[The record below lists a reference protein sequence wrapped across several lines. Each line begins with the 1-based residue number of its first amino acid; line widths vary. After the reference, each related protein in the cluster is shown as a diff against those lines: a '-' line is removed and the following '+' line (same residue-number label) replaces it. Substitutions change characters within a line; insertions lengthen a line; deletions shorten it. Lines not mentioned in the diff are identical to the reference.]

1 MIKKLS
7 IQKKIILWFSAMLLI
22 IVLLITGMT
31 FAIAASVL
39 NENIKERLLNIV
51 SENVNEI
58 EFINSPSQTEREPGD
73 QFLQYRDGWLEI
85 DDDFCDVFEG
95 ISTALYDADANLLYG
110 DSPLKISKS
119 EALAYTKIK
128 KIEYKGEGFYVYD
141 KALTAE
147 GMDGLWLRGI
157 VSQNESINIL
167 YNVVRLS
174 FWLLPALALLA
185 VFGGY
190 IITRRSF
197 LPVEQI
203 AKSAEEIGMGADLS
217 KRLDIGEGSDEIHM
231 LADTFNEMFA
241 RLEKNFIAEKQFTS
255 NASHELR
262 TPTAVILAQ
271 TQYAL
276 ELADSPEEYKEALEV
291 IERQAKQMSEIIS
304 QLLFFT
310 RLEQGTETVCKD
322 RICLSELA
330 GELCSEQTV
339 CGRNGITL
347 HTEIEPNVFCDTDR
361 SLLSRVLANLIG
373 NAYKYGKPG
382 GNIWV
387 ALHSNADKIRISVKD
402 DGIGISSE
410 NLDKIWERFYQED
423 ISRATDTADSG
434 ERGIGLGLSM
444 VKEICDLLDIEVTVS
459 STQGTGSEFVL
470 TL

>member
-1 MIKKLS
+1 
-7 IQKKIILWFSAMLLI
+7 MLLI

-39 NENIKERLLNIV
+39 NENIKERLLNVV
-51 SENVNEI
+51 SDNVNEI
-58 EFINSPSQTEREPGD
+58 QFINSPSQTEREPGD
-73 QFLQYRDGWLEI
+73 QFLQYGDGWLEI

-157 VSQNESINIL
+157 VSQNEGINIL

-185 VFGGY
+185 IFGGY

-197 LPVEQI
+197 LPVEHI

-271 TQYAL
+271 AQYAL
-276 ELADSPEEYKEALEV
+276 ELADSPEEYREALEV

-322 RICLSELA
+322 RVCLSELA
-330 GELCSEQTV
+330 YELCREQTV
-339 CGRNGITL
+339 CAQNGIRL
-347 HTEIEPNVFCDTDR
+347 HTEIEPNIFCDTDR

-373 NAYKYGKPG
+373 NAYKYGKPN

-387 ALHSNADKIRISVKD
+387 CLHSNAGRIRISVKD

-423 ISRATDTADSG
+423 SSRSADTSERG

-444 VKEICDLLDIEVTVS
+444 VKEICSLLDIEATVS
-459 STQGTGSEFVL
+459 STQGKGSEFVL

>member
-1 MIKKLS
+1 
-7 IQKKIILWFSAMLLI
+7 MLLI
-22 IVLLITGMT
+22 IVMLITAMT

-39 NENIKERLLNIV
+39 NENIKERLFDVVASNAD
-51 SENVNEI
+51 EI
-58 EFINSPSQTEREPGD
+58 EYTNSSAYIEHSPSEQLLNYQGG
-73 QFLQYRDGWLEI
+73 QLVI
-85 DDDFCDVFEG
+85 DDNFCDVFGG
-95 ISTALYDADANLLYG
+95 ISTALYDSDGNLLYG
-110 DSPLKISKS
+110 NAPLKSAAPLSLSFTEI
-119 EALAYTKIK
+119 TRR
-128 KIEYKGEGFYVYD
+128 EYGGENYYIYD
-141 KALTAE
+141 RALTAS
-147 GMDGLWLRGI
+147 GMEGLWLRGI
-157 VSQNESINIL
+157 VSQNENINIL

-231 LADTFNEMFA
+231 LAETFNEMFA

-276 ELADSPEEYKEALEV
+276 ELADSPEEYRESLEV

-310 RLEQGTETVCKD
+310 RLEQGSESICKESVCV
-322 RICLSELA
+322 SELTE
-330 GELCSEQTV
+330 ELCSEQSICV
-339 CGRNGITL
+339 RNGITL
-347 HTEIEPNVFCDTDR
+347 HTDIEPNVLCETDR
-361 SLLSRVLANLIG
+361 SLLTRVLTNLID
-373 NAYKYGKPG
+373 NAYKYGKAD

-387 ALHSNADKIRISVKD
+387 SLHSNAGKIHISVKD

-423 ISRATDTADSG
+423 SSRTAGTVGTAES
-434 ERGIGLGLSM
+434 GIGLGLSM
-444 VKEICDLLDIEVTVS
+444 VKEICTLLDIEISVS
-459 STQGTGSEFVL
+459 STEGCGSEFVL
-470 TL
+470 TLH